1 MNKIYFQNYTTPFGE
16 LKLASFKDQLC
27 MCDWVFRKMR
37 IQIDRRLI
45 VALEAEFVHSD
56 SEVIRE
62 TKLQLEEYFERQRT
76 EFTIPMLMAGSP
88 FQQSVWEKLI
98 EIPYGKTETYSGLA
112 LKLGNSLAIRAVAT
126 ANGANAISILI
137 PCHRIIGI
145 QGEMVGYA
153 GGLPTKKRL
162 LDLEKGKNK
171 SWELFDEIEI

>member
-1 MNKIYFQNYTTPFGE
+1 
-16 LKLASFKDQLC
+16 
-27 MCDWVFRKMR
+27 
-37 IQIDRRLI
+37 
-45 VALEAEFVHSD
+45 
-56 SEVIRE
+56 
-62 TKLQLEEYFERQRT
+62 
-76 EFTIPMLMAGSP
+76 MLMAGSP